1 MFSRKSPV
9 LNSRLAIAS
18 SVKRPMPLLERNF
31 LVLVEIEVRQRGIVN
46 PSKIE
51 LFAKAAF

>member
-1 MFSRKSPV
+1 
-9 LNSRLAIAS
+9 
-18 SVKRPMPLLERNF
+18 MPLLERNF